1 MPELPEVEVIRR
13 RLDETVLDR
22 TIASIRVT
30 ESNYTFLTSSRELR
44 KHLVG
49 QHFTRINR
57 RGKYLLFELEGQGC
71 LVIHLGMT
79 GQLFSS
85 RALSP
90 RLVQR
95 SARTKRQPSDR
106 FEPDKHTHLTIV
118 FAGPGD
124 HLYFRD
130 SRKFGKIFWLGAKEC
145 SPRLDR
151 LGPDAA
157 GITALQLTEALA
169 GRRAA
174 IKPLLL
180 DQSILAGV
188 GNIYADESL
197 HSAAIAPTRPGHELD
212 PREIRALA
220 RAIRHVLKRA
230 IALGGSSIDDYLHP
244 DGSDGSFQKRF
255 AVYGREGQSCRRCS
269 GHIQRIV
276 MAQRS
281 AHYCPSCQR

>member
-13 RLDETVLDR
+13 RLAETVLER
-22 TIASIRVT
+22 TIASIRAP
-30 ESNYTFLTSSRELR
+30 ESNYAFLTAPRELR
-44 KHLVG
+44 KRLVG
-49 QHFTRINR
+49 RHFTRINR

-95 SARTKRQPSDR
+95 SARVKGQPTDR

-118 FAGPGD
+118 FDDAGD

-130 SRKFGKIFWLGAKEC
+130 ARKFGKIFWLGSKDC

-174 IKPLLL
+174 IKQLLL

-197 HSAAIAPTRPGHELD
+197 HAAAIAPTRPGHDLGV
-212 PREIRALA
+212 REIRALA
-220 RAIRHVLKRA
+220 GAIRHVLKRA

-244 DGSDGSFQKRF
+244 DGSDGSFQKQF
-255 AVYGREGQSCRRCS
+255 AVYGRESQRCKRCS

-281 AHYCPSCQR
+281 AHYCPNCQR